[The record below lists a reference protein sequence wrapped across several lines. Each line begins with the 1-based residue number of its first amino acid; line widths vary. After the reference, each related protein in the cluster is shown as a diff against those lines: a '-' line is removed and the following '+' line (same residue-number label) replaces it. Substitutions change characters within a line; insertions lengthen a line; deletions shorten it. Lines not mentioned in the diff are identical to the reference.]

1 MNLAAKNRINH
12 PTHVGMRV
20 FILIWFGQLVSL
32 IGSSLTD
39 FALGI
44 WVYQRTGSITQFSLI
59 IISGSLPL
67 IVISPLAGVLA
78 DRWNR
83 RWVMI
88 LSDSGAALGT
98 IAIALLIATNRIE
111 IWHIYLATA
120 ISSTFSALQWPA
132 YTAATTLLVPKQ
144 HLSRA
149 SGMMQLANSATQLIS
164 PVLGGVLLGIIHIE
178 GIILLDFATFFV
190 SLITLFLVRFPE
202 INIVNTNE
210 TNETNDTKQVGRNSL
225 LREVTS
231 GWTYITAR
239 EGLLGLLI
247 FMVTNNFFFSI
258 FSVLL
263 TPFVLS
269 FTSTHVLGIIVSI
282 GGIGSVASSLLIST
296 WRGSQQLMYSLF
308 GFQLLGGLCILCMGL
323 YNSIPLL
330 TLSIFL
336 FSFGL
341 PMIYGSNQ
349 VIWQRKVPPDLQGRA
364 FAVRSMSGSLFRLLA
379 YLISGPLVEKI
390 FEPLMIS
397 NSPIAVSIGK
407 IIGTGTQ
414 AGMSLIFIVIGCC
427 TMLTT
432 IAAYQYPP
440 LRLVQNEL
448 PDVIPTI

>member
-1 MNLAAKNRINH
+1 MIKH
-12 PTHVGMRV
+12 PKQIGMRV

-44 WVYQRTGSITQFSLI
+44 WVYQRTGSITQFTLI
-59 IISGSLPL
+59 TISGALPL
-67 IVISPLAGVLA
+67 IVLSPLAGVLV

-98 IAIALLIATNRIE
+98 IAIALLIATNRLE

-120 ISSTFSALQWPA
+120 ISSTFCAFQWPA
-132 YTAATTLLVPKQ
+132 YTAATTLLVPEQ

-149 SGMMQLANSATQLIS
+149 SGMMQLAGYTTQLIS
-164 PVLGGVLLGIIHIE
+164 PVLGGILLGIIHIE
-178 GIILLDFATFFV
+178 GIILLDFATFLV
-190 SLITLFLVRFPE
+190 SLVTLFLVKFPE
-202 INIVNTNE
+202 IKTFK
-210 TNETNDTKQVGRNSL
+210 TNDTEQVGRNSL
-225 LREVTS
+225 LRELIY
-231 GWTYITAR
+231 GWTYITDR
-239 EGLLGLLI
+239 QGLLGLLI

-269 FTSTHVLGIIVSI
+269 FTSTNVLGIIVSI

-296 WRGSQQLMYSLF
+296 WGGSQQLMYSLF
-308 GFQLLGGLCILCMGL
+308 GFQLLGGLCILFMGL
-323 YNSIPLL
+323 YTSIPLF

-364 FAVRSMSGSLFRLLA
+364 FAVRSTISSMFRLLA
-379 YLISGPLVEKI
+379 YLICGPLVEKI
-390 FEPLMIS
+390 FKPLMIS
-397 NSPIAVSIGK
+397 NNPIAVSIGK
-407 IIGTGTQ
+407 IIGTGSH
-414 AGMSLIFIVIGCC
+414 AGISLIFIVVGFC

-440 LRLVQNEL
+440 LRLVQDEL

>member
-1 MNLAAKNRINH
+1 MSFAAENMIKS
-12 PTHVGMRV
+12 PTHIGMRV
-20 FILIWFGQLVSL
+20 FILIWFGQLVSI

-44 WVYQRTGSITQFSLI
+44 WVYQRTGSITQFTLI

-88 LSDSGAALGT
+88 LSDSGAALAT
-98 IAIALLIATNRIE
+98 VAIALLIATNRIE

-120 ISSTFSALQWPA
+120 ISSTFCALQWPA

-149 SGMMQLANSATQLIS
+149 SGMMQLAGSTTQLIS

-202 INIVNTNE
+202 INTVKTY
-210 TNETNDTKQVGRNSL
+210 DTKQVGRNSL

-231 GWTYITAR
+231 GWTYITER

-263 TPFVLS
+263 TPFILS
-269 FTSTHVLGIIVSI
+269 ITSTNILGIIVSI

-296 WRGSQQLMYSLF
+296 WGGSQQLMYSLF
-308 GFQLLGGLCILCMGL
+308 GFQLLGGLCILFMGL
-323 YNSIPLL
+323 YTSIPLL
-330 TLSIFL
+330 TLSMFL

-341 PMIYGSNQ
+341 PIIYGCNQ

-364 FAVRSMSGSLFRLLA
+364 FAVRSLIGSLFRLVA
-379 YLISGPLVEKI
+379 YLVSGPLVEKI
-390 FEPLMIS
+390 FQPLMIS

-414 AGMSLIFIVIGCC
+414 AGMSLIFIVVGSC

>member
-1 MNLAAKNRINH
+1 MS
-12 PTHVGMRV
+12 V
-20 FILIWFGQLVSL
+20 FILIWFGQLVSI

-44 WVYQRTGSITQFSLI
+44 WVYQRTGSITQFTLI
-59 IISGSLPL
+59 TVSGTLPL
-67 IVISPLAGVLA
+67 IVVSPLAGVLV

-83 RWVMI
+83 RWAMI
-88 LSDSGAALGT
+88 LSDSCAALAT
-98 IAIALLIATNRIE
+98 VAIALLIATNRIE
-111 IWHIYLATA
+111 IWHIYLATT
-120 ISSTFSALQWPA
+120 ICSTFCALQWPA

-149 SGMMQLANSATQLIS
+149 SGMMQLAGSTTQLIS
-164 PVLGGVLLGIIHIE
+164 PVLGGVLLGTIHIE

-202 INIVNTNE
+202 INTVKTS
-210 TNETNDTKQVGRNSL
+210 DTKQVGRSSIL
-225 LREVTS
+225 QEITS
-231 GWTYITAR
+231 GCAYITAR

-247 FMVTNNFFFSI
+247 FMVANNFFFNI
-258 FSVLL
+258 FNVLF

-269 FTSTHVLGIIVSI
+269 ITSTNVLGIIVSI

-296 WRGSQQLMYSLF
+296 WGGSQQLIYSLF
-308 GFQLLGGLCILCMGL
+308 GFQLLGGLCILFMGL
-323 YNSIPLL
+323 YTSIPLL

-341 PMIYGSNQ
+341 PIIYGCNQ

-364 FAVRSMSGSLFRLLA
+364 FAVRSMIGSLFRLLA
-379 YLISGPLVEKI
+379 YLVSGPLMEKI
-390 FEPLMIS
+390 FQPLMIS

-414 AGMSLIFIVIGCC
+414 AGMSLIFIVVGCC

-432 IAAYQYPP
+432 IVAYQYPP
-440 LRLVQNEL
+440 LRLVEDEL
-448 PDVIPTI
+448 PDVIPTN

>member
-1 MNLAAKNRINH
+1 MINF
-12 PTHVGMRV
+12 PTHIGMRV
-20 FILIWFGQLVSL
+20 FILILFAQLVSL

-59 IISGSLPL
+59 IISGALPL
-67 IVISPLAGVLA
+67 IVASPLAGVLV

-88 LSDSGAALGT
+88 LSDSGAALATG
-98 IAIALLIATNRIE
+98 AIALLIVTNRIE

-120 ISSTFSALQWPA
+120 ISSTFYAMQGLA
-132 YTAATTLLVPKQ
+132 YTATTTLLVPKQ

-149 SGMMQLANSATQLIS
+149 SGMMQLTGSATQLIS
-164 PVLGGVLLGIIHIE
+164 PVLGGILLGIIHIE

-202 INIVNTNE
+202 INTVKTD
-210 TNETNDTKQVGRNSL
+210 DTKQVGRNSL
-225 LREVTS
+225 LQEINY
-231 GWTYITAR
+231 GWTYITDR
-239 EGLLGLLI
+239 QGLLGLLI
-247 FMVTNNFFFSI
+247 FMATNSFFFAI
-258 FSVLL
+258 FNVLF

-269 FTSTHVLGIIVSI
+269 ITSTNVVGIIVSI

-296 WRGSQQLMYSLF
+296 WGGSQQLIYSLF
-308 GFQLLGGLCILCMGL
+308 GFQLLGGLCILFMGL
-323 YNSIPLL
+323 YTSLPLL

-336 FSFGL
+336 ISFAS
-341 PMIYGSNQ
+341 PIIYGSNQ

-364 FAVRSMSGSLFRLLA
+364 FAVRSMIGSLFRLLA
-379 YLISGPLVEKI
+379 YLVSGPLVEKI
-390 FEPLMIS
+390 FQPLMMD
-397 NSPIAVSIGK
+397 NSLIAVSIGK
-407 IIGTGTQ
+407 IIGTGTH
-414 AGMSLIFIVIGCC
+414 AGMSLIFIVVGCC

-440 LRLVQNEL
+440 LRLVEDKL
-448 PDVIPTI
+448 PDIIPTSKTSF

>member
-1 MNLAAKNRINH
+1 MILAAKNMIKYH
-12 PTHVGMRV
+12 TQIGMRV

-44 WVYQRTGSITQFSLI
+44 WVYQRTGSITQFTLI
-59 IISGSLPL
+59 TISGALPL
-67 IVISPLAGVLA
+67 IIISPLAGVLV

-88 LSDSGAALGT
+88 LSDSGAALAT
-98 IAIALLIATNRIE
+98 VAIALLIVTNRLE

-120 ISSTFSALQWPA
+120 ISSTFCALQWPA
-132 YTAATTLLVPKQ
+132 YTAAATLLVPKQ

-149 SGMMQLANSATQLIS
+149 SGMMQLAGSATQLIS
-164 PVLGGVLLGIIHIE
+164 PILGGLLLGIIHIE

-202 INIVNTNE
+202 INTVKTS
-210 TNETNDTKQVGRNSL
+210 DTKQLGRKSL
-225 LREVTS
+225 LREITYA
-231 GWTYITAR
+231 WTYITAR
-239 EGLLGLLI
+239 QGLLGLLI
-247 FMVTNNFFFSI
+247 FMVTNNFFFNI

-282 GGIGSVASSLLIST
+282 GGIGSLVSSLLIST
-296 WRGSQQLMYSLF
+296 WGSSQQLIYSLF
-308 GFQLLGGLCILCMGL
+308 GFQLLGGLCILFMGL
-323 YNSIPLL
+323 YTGIPFF

-336 FSFGL
+336 LSFGI
-341 PMIYGSNQ
+341 PIIYGSNQ
-349 VIWQRKVPPDLQGRA
+349 VIWQRKVPHELQGRA
-364 FAVRSMSGSLFRLLA
+364 FAVRSLIGSLFRLLA
-379 YLISGPLVEKI
+379 YLVSGPLVEKI
-390 FEPLMIS
+390 FNPLMIS

-407 IIGTGTQ
+407 ITGTGTQ
-414 AGMSLIFIVIGCC
+414 AGMSLIFIIVGFC

-432 IAAYQYPP
+432 IAAYQYHP
-440 LRLVQNEL
+440 LRLVENEL
-448 PDVIPTI
+448 PDAIEG